1 MRCSTICPGWTK
13 RPAPGN
19 SPPQYADVVAKAVG
33 KLAVD
38 VRAEFYRRHPDLD
51 TIAATRSVQGFRLY
65 VTHLIELLLADL
77 GVQRAERQR
86 HQRRAKIFTEVE
98 TGLWGLSGRWDPLTG
113 QTLNTAIT
121 AEVNAIYHARRG
133 DTTDLRTR
141 EQITADAITNLICN
155 TPVSTRSKVA
165 GVTAIVLCDDKTRR
179 DGPHASVGARVR
191 GWHPDRLPHPRSRC
205 SRIRRRRSSK
215 PTSMSMASSN
225 HSVTPSSTTD
235 AANGSPPQ
243 IRNWRCG

>member
-19 SPPQYADVVAKAVG
+19 SPPQYADVVAKAVAR
-33 KLAVD
+33 LAVD

-133 DTTDLRTR
+133 DNTDLRTR

-155 TPVSTRSKVA
+155 TPVSTRTSVA
-165 GVTAIVLCDDKTRR
+165 GVTAIVLTRSPDCR
-179 DGPHASVGARVR
+179 QRTPRQLGARVR
-191 GWHPDRLPHPRSRC
+191 GWHPDRLPHPPTGARRSDDDDRRSR
-205 SRIRRRRSSK
+205 
-215 PTSMSMASSN
+215 
-225 HSVTPSSTTD
+225 
-235 AANGSPPQ
+235 GQ
-243 IRNWRCG
+243 